1 MSSRRNF
8 VVVFPSHLLMDLAS
22 THFVNLL
29 TATRRWVY
37 LLGAVLNQP
46 TISSPQ
52 TANGQVIGMVFSS

>member
-8 VVVFPSHLLMDLAS
+8 VVVFPSHFLMDLAS

-37 LLGAVLNQP
+37 LLGAV
-46 TISSPQ
+46 
-52 TANGQVIGMVFSS
+52 